1 MSKKDSTSNER
12 FDSAIMSR
20 VMARLSGCRAG
31 RPPRPSPAALLRTRH
46 SHTLRQHDFPQD
58 AACPRAG
65 KDYACSG
72 RQRRWGRPARSMAAR
87 ARGAV
92 AVLLLA
98 VAGLLAAPL
107 PAQAQ
112 TEVPADWS
120 LTPDGL
126 VAGDKFPLLFTTST
140 KRNASS
146 TDIADYNTFVQN
158 RAAAGHADIQSY
170 SSGFRV
176 VGSTSATDAR
186 DNTSTTYTSTNKGV
200 RIYWLNGNKVADEY
214 EDFYDGTWDEESNP
228 TNESGSFRLLSA
240 QVNYPFTRSNDNGT
254 KDTVFS
260 GRYLGASNSVRV
272 GRPGSS
278 NAVDGPLYSGNSTV
292 PTHTRPFY
300 ALSEVFQVPI
310 LPGAPRGLRSG
321 AGDGQVTLYWS
332 PPGSSGRILRYEYWR
347 RSPAERDA
355 DGNEVW
361 HAIPDSAPGGA
372 NAERFTVTG
381 LTNGQLHIFMLRAV
395 NAQAPGARANTTV
408 TPVAGT
414 PGAPGNLAAETV
426 SDTEVRLSWTEPAA
440 GAGVHITGYNIE
452 KSTDGGVSWDGSSR
466 TEAPGSTSATLGIGR
481 NATRHYRI
489 RTLFQRGE
497 VGSDPFARGIS
508 APSPPVEA
516 RTGEPVGFDLPRVGV
531 SDGDG
536 REGVD
541 DAVVFT
547 VWLDRA
553 ASETVRVFYQTF
565 DITATAGADYVARSG
580 AVEFAPGETQQTVAV
595 AILDDDDEDNG
606 EFFRLALSLPAVGA
620 GARLEREAG
629 GGTIRNSETPAA
641 TPEPEPVN
649 TPATGRPTIAGT
661 ARVGATLDGVG

>member
-1 MSKKDSTSNER
+1 M
-12 FDSAIMSR
+12 
-20 VMARLSGCRAG
+20 
-31 RPPRPSPAALLRTRH
+31 
-46 SHTLRQHDFPQD
+46 
-58 AACPRAG
+58 
-65 KDYACSG
+65 
-72 RQRRWGRPARSMAAR
+72 
-87 ARGAV
+87 
-92 AVLLLA
+92 
-98 VAGLLAAPL
+98 
-107 PAQAQ
+107 
-112 TEVPADWS
+112 
-120 LTPDGL
+120 
-126 VAGDKFPLLFTTST
+126 
-140 KRNASS
+140 
-146 TDIADYNTFVQN
+146 
-158 RAAAGHADIQSY
+158 
-170 SSGFRV
+170 
-176 VGSTSATDAR
+176 GSTSATDAR
-186 DNTSTTYTSTNKGV
+186 DNTSTTYTTYTSTNKGV

-240 QVNYPFTRSNDNGT
+240 QVNYPFTGSNDNGT

-278 NAVDGPLYSGNSTV
+278 NAGDGPLYSGNSTV

-361 HAIPDSAPGGA
+361 HAIPDSAPGA

-395 NAQAPGARANTTV
+395 NAQGPGARANTTV
-408 TPVAGT
+408 TPVAGA

-452 KSTDGGVSWDGSSR
+452 KSTDGGVSWDGRSR

-481 NATRHYRI
+481 NADAPLPHPHAVPAGRGGERPLRARHKRAVA
-489 RTLFQRGE
+489 TGRGTHRGAGRLRPAE
-497 VGSDPFARGIS
+497 GGGVGRRRARGRGRRGGLHGVARPRRERDGAGVLPDVRHHGDGGRGLRGRAA
-508 APSPPVEA
+508 APWS
-516 RTGEPVGFDLPRVGV
+516 LPR
-531 SDGDG
+531 
-536 REGVD
+536 
-541 DAVVFT
+541 
-547 VWLDRA
+547 
-553 ASETVRVFYQTF
+553 
-565 DITATAGADYVARSG
+565 ARRSRRS
-580 AVEFAPGETQQTVAV
+580 AV

-620 GARLEREAG
+620 GGRLEREAG

-661 ARVGATLDGVG
+661 ARVGATLDSVG

>member
-1 MSKKDSTSNER
+1 MSKKDLTSNER

-58 AACPRAG
+58 AACPLAG
-65 KDYACSG
+65 KGYACSG

-87 ARGAV
+87 ARRAV

-120 LTPDGL
+120 LTSDGL
-126 VAGDKFPLLFTTST
+126 VAGDKFRLLFATST

-186 DNTSTTYTSTNKGV
+186 DNTSTAYTSTNKGV

-240 QVNYPFTRSNDNGT
+240 QVNYPFTGSNDNGT
-254 KDTVFS
+254 
-260 GRYLGASNSVRV
+260 
-272 GRPGSS
+272 
-278 NAVDGPLYSGNSTV
+278 
-292 PTHTRPFY
+292 
-300 ALSEVFQVPI
+300 
-310 LPGAPRGLRSG
+310 
-321 AGDGQVTLYWS
+321 
-332 PPGSSGRILRYEYWR
+332 
-347 RSPAERDA
+347 
-355 DGNEVW
+355 
-361 HAIPDSAPGGA
+361 
-372 NAERFTVTG
+372 
-381 LTNGQLHIFMLRAV
+381 
-395 NAQAPGARANTTV
+395 
-408 TPVAGT
+408 
-414 PGAPGNLAAETV
+414 
-426 SDTEVRLSWTEPAA
+426 
-440 GAGVHITGYNIE
+440 
-452 KSTDGGVSWDGSSR
+452 
-466 TEAPGSTSATLGIGR
+466 TLGIGR

-497 VGSDPFARGIS
+497 VGSNPFARGIS

-553 ASETVRVFYQTF
+553 ASKTVRVFYQTF

-595 AILDDDDEDNG
+595 AILDDDEDNG

-620 GARLEREAG
+620 GARRGRATHWRTPTPDG
-629 GGTIRNSETPAA
+629 RSRCGWTSRTTPAR
-641 TPEPEPVN
+641 PRPG
-649 TPATGRPTIAGT
+649 PARP
-661 ARVGATLDGVG
+661 RRRRCR